1 MSADERRE
9 RVISSI
15 VEQFRNLLE
24 TRYPQIIKAASD
36 TFQDDSDAAEPTCRV
51 NALVEWDAM
60 APSTKVAV
68 RLTWSAKFKDESDDI
83 VDFEQGKLALGKDE
97 TP

>member
-9 RVISSI
+9 RVLSSI

-24 TRYPQIIKAASD
+24 TRYPQIIKAATDS
-36 TFQDDSDAAEPTCRV
+36 FQDDTDAAEPTCKV
-51 NALVEWDAM
+51 NALIEWDVM

-83 VDFEQGKLALGKDE
+83 VDFEQTKLPLQEGS
-97 TP
+97 

>member
-24 TRYPQIIKAASD
+24 TRYPQIIKAAAD
-36 TFQDDSDAAEPTCRV
+36 TFADDSDAAEPTCKL
-51 NALVEWDAM
+51 NALVEWDAT